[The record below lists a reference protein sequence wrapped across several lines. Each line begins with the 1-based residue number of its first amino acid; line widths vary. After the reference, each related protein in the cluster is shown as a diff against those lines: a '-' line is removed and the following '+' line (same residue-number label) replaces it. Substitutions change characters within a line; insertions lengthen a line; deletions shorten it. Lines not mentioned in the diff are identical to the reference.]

1 MIRSAIRFI
10 VHAMFGV
17 GVLSAFGLFDSANA
31 GNIGNTVAT
40 GAVKVGSSAVT
51 RQLRGSSDADQ
62 VASATSQSQSPKV
75 LNRWDM
81 QRRQGDSSQ
90 SGDSVQTGEDAV
102 ADTQPER
109 PVTAAKTIPAGPIVV
124 TLPPETDGV
133 RVTTKPAGVTA
144 ASAVTAP
151 REIAENQVV
160 CIAGCR

>member
-17 GVLSAFGLFDSANA
+17 GVLSAFGLFDSAEA
-31 GNIGNTVAT
+31 GKIGNAVAA
-40 GAVKVGSSAVT
+40 GGVKVAASAVT

-81 QRRQGDSSQ
+81 QRRPGEASQ
-90 SGDSVQTGEDAV
+90 SGDAAQTSEDAV
-102 ADTQPER
+102 TDTQPER
-109 PVTAAKTIPAGPIVV
+109 PVTARKTVPAGPIVV
-124 TLPPETDGV
+124 TLPPETDGA
-133 RVTTKPAGVTA
+133 RVPVKPAVAEA
-144 ASAVTAP
+144 AVSLTAP